1 MVAAIL
7 VTGLIAALVQFGL
20 HYFPWQLALRRE
32 MPRLGAYVGG
42 VLGFGLPLT
51 ILLLLL
57 FFDNGEKAYLI
68 SLAAFWIVVA
78 FSGAAVIIA
87 YGLDRLLIRL
97 ARESEFKELLE
108 EKKK

>member
-1 MVAAIL
+1 
-7 VTGLIAALVQFGL
+7 
-20 HYFPWQLALRRE
+20 
-32 MPRLGAYVGG
+32 
-42 VLGFGLPLT
+42 
-51 ILLLLL
+51 L

-78 FSGAAVIIA
+78 FSGAAVIIV